1 MRVTSRGCRED
12 PWELS
17 LFIGHPSSLREHSLA
32 SLNQSESV
40 FLEGSPQLSP
50 SLLDEVWS

>member
-1 MRVTSRGCRED
+1 MPSRVCGED
-12 PWELS
+12 PRESS

-32 SLNQSESV
+32 SLDQSESV

-50 SLLDEVWS
+50 SPSDEVRS